1 MRTDEV
7 GGEVPG
13 WESLI
18 ATVPISTAPSLDRS
32 LACTHEDDRS
42 RLARGADLLTSEL
55 KAILTYLEGGN
66 NVVVVLLG

>member
-18 ATVPISTAPSLDRS
+18 ATVAISTAPSPALMRMIVRDS
-32 LACTHEDDRS
+32 LVVP
-42 RLARGADLLTSEL
+42 TS
-55 KAILTYLEGGN
+55 
-66 NVVVVLLG
+66 